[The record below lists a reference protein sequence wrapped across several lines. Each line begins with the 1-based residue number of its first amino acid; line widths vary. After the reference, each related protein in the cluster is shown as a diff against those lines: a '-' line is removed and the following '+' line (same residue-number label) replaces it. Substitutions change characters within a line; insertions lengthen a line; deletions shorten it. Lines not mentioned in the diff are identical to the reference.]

1 MKKILLSFL
10 LIFSANLIFAQI
22 IKNPVNWTSSVKK
35 LGDKTYQVVLVA
47 NIDKGWHMYS
57 QTTPDGGPIPT
68 KVTVAKNPLITTTNG
83 FKENGKL
90 EQKYEPLF
98 GVNVRQYSDKVEFT
112 QVVKTKALLFVLS
125 LFSLLQPSTQ
135 LTPFDGSF
143 LDTWYLPFLS
153 HLYLSVAFPSSH
165 TEWVI

>member
-35 LGDKTYQVVLVA
+35 VGDKTYQVVLVA

-112 QVVKTKALLFVLS
+112 QVVKTKARVNTSMEVAVQFMVCDDHQCLP
-125 LFSLLQPSTQ
+125 PSTKK
-135 LTPFDGSF
+135 LV
-143 LDTWYLPFLS
+143 
-153 HLYLSVAFPSSH
+153 VALNK
-165 TEWVI
+165 

>member
-112 QVVKTKALLFVLS
+112 QVVKTKARVNTSMEVAVQFMVCDDHQCLP
-125 LFSLLQPSTQ
+125 PSTKK
-135 LTPFDGSF
+135 LV
-143 LDTWYLPFLS
+143 
-153 HLYLSVAFPSSH
+153 VALNK
-165 TEWVI
+165 